1 MRHVQ
6 NAPESGA
13 ADQAL
18 EESAL
23 LQEHGDEAKV
33 EGCGGHK
40 LVCGYGIKPG
50 MELGRRDG

>member
-50 MELGRRDG
+50 M